1 MFSSVVVVGGGG
13 RKQLPIFMMFLWEEQ
28 TVKDQINKEKKKES
42 NYVKIVG
49 NLQTST
55 AALILPKQNQLG

>member
-1 MFSSVVVVGGGG
+1 
-13 RKQLPIFMMFLWEEQ
+13 MMFLWEEQ

>member
-1 MFSSVVVVGGGG
+1 
-13 RKQLPIFMMFLWEEQ
+13 MMFLWKEQ

-49 NLQTST
+49 NLQTSI